1 MQSQPGKD
9 DGLTTPLETES
20 LGGRRAVVGGGGAI
34 NPIKTEKLNT
44 RFVQRERSSRVH
56 LKLIGSVYN

>member
-1 MQSQPGKD
+1 MQSQRAKD
-9 DGLTTPLETES
+9 DGLTTPLDTES
-20 LGGRRAVVGGGGAI
+20 LGGRRAVGRGAI

-44 RFVQRERSSRVH
+44 RFVQRERSPRVH